1 MSRNNKSFF
10 SKILLTGE
18 YAVTMGGQAIAVP
31 YSKYKGSFDFMEG
44 TDQRELNKLFA
55 YLQENG
61 LEKYYDLNR
70 IKADLNAGLHF
81 VSNIP
86 IGYGLGS
93 SGAVIAALYDRYN
106 IYQTTQI
113 DELKEILAKTE
124 CAFHRISS
132 GMDPLVSYINQP
144 ICFSSGNIEIIP
156 EASLDLQ
163 NFYLFDSGIS
173 RSTSQFMDIF
183 NKKLQTSKE
192 FNRKMELLKDLNS
205 ALIEAMKAGHADDIS
220 IQMRLISL
228 LQLDCFQEM
237 ITEETLSLW
246 KEGLLFDEYYM
257 KLCGA
262 GGGGMYL
269 VWAKNHQAL
278 KFPVMSLL

>member
-1 MSRNNKSFF
+1 MLTNNKSFF

-18 YAVTMGGQAIAVP
+18 YTVTMGGQAIAIP
-31 YSKYKGSFDFMEG
+31 YGKYKGSFDFIESP
-44 TDQRELNKLFA
+44 DQRELNKLFT

-70 IKADLNAGLHF
+70 LKADLNVGLHF

-106 IYQTTQI
+106 TDKASDLDVLIG
-113 DELKEILAKTE
+113 ILAKTE

-144 ICFSSGNIEIIP
+144 ICFSSGNMEIIS
-156 EASLDLQ
+156 EESLDLK

-173 RSTSQFMDIF
+173 RSTSQFIDIF
-183 NKKLQTSKE
+183 NHKLKTSIE
-192 FNRKMELLKDLNS
+192 FNRKIELLKALNI
-205 ALIEAMKAGHADDIS
+205 ALIKALKAGYTKDIS
-220 IQMRLISL
+220 TQMRLISL
-228 LQLDCFQEM
+228 LQLDYFHEM
-237 ITEETLSLW
+237 ITEETLYLW
-246 KEGLLFDEYYM
+246 KEGLRSDQYYM

-269 VWAKNHQAL
+269 VWSQNPEL
-278 KFPVMSLL
+278 FSFPVMSLL

>member
-1 MSRNNKSFF
+1 MSTNNKSFF

-18 YAVTMGGQAIAVP
+18 YTVTMGGQAIAIP

-44 TDQRELNKLFA
+44 ADQRELNKLYA

-70 IKADLNAGLHF
+70 LKADLNAGLHF

-93 SGAVIAALYDRYN
+93 SGAVIAALYDRYGIDKTN
-106 IYQTTQI
+106 QI
-113 DELKEILAKTE
+113 DELKDILAKTE

-132 GMDPLVSYINQP
+132 GLDPLVSYINQP
-144 ICFSSGNIEIIP
+144 ICFSSDKMEIIS
-156 EASLDLQ
+156 EELSVLK

-183 NKKLQTSKE
+183 NHKLETSQE
-192 FNRKMELLKDLNS
+192 FNGKIELLKNQNLDLIK
-205 ALIEAMKAGHADDIS
+205 ALKASHPDDIS
-220 IQMRLISL
+220 AQMRQISL
-228 LQLDCFQEM
+228 LQLGYFQEM
-237 ITEETLSLW
+237 ITEETLYLW
-246 KEGLLFDEYYM
+246 KEGLRSDEYYM

-269 VWAKNHQAL
+269 VWTQNPELL
-278 KFPVMSLL
+278 KFTVMSLL